1 MYYSFVVQAYGTTP
15 RSVNN
20 PFPRLRAT
28 NLQEDFVKAAEVV
41 ADRDVALYRSVMSRL
56 GREGSVGK
64 GAAEPFVTS
73 LDERVFTGEYEYIAP
88 YGYSKPTSLWNVE
101 KAQLPPFLFYRKHG
115 KLILREDDEL
125 SVGRQVNR
133 RTRIEC
139 FNR

>member
-1 MYYSFVVQAYGTTP
+1 MYYGFVDQAHGTTP

-20 PFPRLRAT
+20 PFPRLRVT
-28 NLQEDFVKAAEVV
+28 NLQEDFVKAAEV
-41 ADRDVALYRSVMSRL
+41 AAERDAALYRSVMSRL
-56 GREGSVGK
+56 GRKGTVAK
-64 GAAEPFVTS
+64 GADEPFVTS

-88 YGYSKPTSLWNVE
+88 YGYSRPTSPWNVE

-125 SVGRQVNR
+125 LIERQVNR

-139 FNR
+139 FYR